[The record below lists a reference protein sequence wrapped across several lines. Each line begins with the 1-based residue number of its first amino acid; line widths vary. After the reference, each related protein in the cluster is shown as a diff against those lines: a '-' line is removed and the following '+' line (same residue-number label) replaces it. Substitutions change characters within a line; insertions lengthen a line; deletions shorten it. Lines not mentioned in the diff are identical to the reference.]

1 MLTVMSIKVADSQ
14 DNQANITDSSVTLNT
29 DSLQQRSL
37 IEDMPLPEDVASFI
51 VDADNAEESDLI
63 TEQEYDS
70 VLAGLN
76 IDESFKHE
84 QREIPSQKIGWFQFF

>member
-1 MLTVMSIKVADSQ
+1 MSIKVADSQ

-84 QREIPSQKIGWFQFF
+84 QREITSKKIGWFHFFFNS